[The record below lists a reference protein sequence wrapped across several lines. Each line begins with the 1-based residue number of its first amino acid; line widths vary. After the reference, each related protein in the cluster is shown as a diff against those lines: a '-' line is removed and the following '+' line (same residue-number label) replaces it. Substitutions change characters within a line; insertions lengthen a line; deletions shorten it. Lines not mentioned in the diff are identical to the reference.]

1 MMTDMTDIYMA
12 ATILFWLIVMI
23 VYVVWYKK

>member
-1 MMTDMTDIYMA
+1 MTDMTDIYMG
-12 ATILFWLIVMI
+12 ATILFWLVVMI